1 MSLKRLGI
9 ESVLTAQRSAKANRL
24 VANVHSAAAQEGF
37 HLYPCWTTTQ
47 CSSSRGVT
55 DPIDRDGNL
64 IDTILSPPRDMKVA
78 ALRFWHRRGRKIV
91 LQDHLA
97 QKCTDRIS
105 PALRG
110 ECRRCI
116 LMFATRRA
124 GSVGL

>member
-24 VANVHSAAAQEGF
+24 VANVDSAAAQEGF

-64 IDTILSPPRDMKVA
+64 IDTMLSPIRDMKVA
-78 ALRFWHRRGRKIV
+78 ALASARPKDCIARLSGTEVKPMV
-91 LQDHLA
+91 LRLETQ
-97 QKCTDRIS
+97 
-105 PALRG
+105 
-110 ECRRCI
+110 
-116 LMFATRRA
+116 RRA
-124 GSVGL
+124 RTV